1 MTPWLRLLAFELW
14 HNILYYLTM
23 QTGAANK
30 KTISFRLEAE
40 KVAALDELAKVQT
53 RDRTFLLSQAVDAY
67 LDVQRWQIEHIKEG
81 LRQADSGMGADHEE
95 VRAKWRRRR
104 R

>member
-1 MTPWLRLLAFELW
+1 
-14 HNILYYLTM
+14 M

-30 KTISFRLEAE
+30 KTISFRLEAD